1 MKQLQTYQFAKF
13 LGILTLSAF
22 CGAMSARA
30 DDLVILQGTTARIG
44 VAEGI
49 KKIDVGNPSV
59 IDARPSDDGLSVV
72 VNGVATGTSEL
83 RIEKLQGSDLIT
95 NVVVQ
100 VDLNQTMT
108 QVQGLLSDVEGLN
121 ASVVGNKIVLQGNIL
136 TGSDYE
142 KVNKV
147 AGLYGGTVVN
157 MTTFDKTQMN
167 KYVEQAILKDI
178 GIDTVTARVMGDTV
192 VLDGYVYNQTDLK
205 RADELAKL
213 RIPNVV
219 NLIQVQDVMIET
231 DLEFIDLSTS
241 HTFNWGYDVLDSV
254 SASIGGNASGNGHSG
269 VQGNQLQ
276 VVPGATGNGTNGV
289 VPTESIPGGFPVTYG
304 VTASAN
310 ANAQITADLGNGSG
324 KVIAQPHISTQSG
337 EEGNFQDGFT
347 SYYQEPGQVGGPSSL
362 TSVNYGV
369 IVKVKPVLEGQHRIM
384 NTVELEISEPIGNA
398 AGAVLSLDT
407 FDTKATALCNEG
419 ESMVI
424 SGMVQQ
430 GSNYSKN
437 GAPLLRDIPL
447 LDLFFANRSTTKTRD
462 EFVILVTP
470 QAVLPTV
477 APGTPFSEQHTQLF
491 QDQTSKE

>member
-1 MKQLQTYQFAKF
+1 MKQLQTNQFTKLF
-13 LGILTLSAF
+13 GILILSAF

-30 DDLVILQGTTARIG
+30 DDMVILQGTTAKLS

-72 VNGVATGTSEL
+72 VNGVAPGTSEL

-108 QVQGLLSDVEGLN
+108 QVQSLLSDVEGLN
-121 ASVVGNKIVLQGNIL
+121 ISILGNKIVLQGSVL

-147 AGLYGGTVVN
+147 ASLYGGTVVN
-157 MTTFDKTQMN
+157 LTTFDKTQMN

-192 VLDGYVYNQTDLK
+192 VLDGYVYNPTDLK
-205 RADELAKL
+205 RAEELAKL
-213 RIPNVV
+213 RVPTVV
-219 NLIQVQDVMIET
+219 NLIRVQDVMIET

-254 SASIGGNASGNGHSG
+254 SASIGGSGSG
-269 VQGNQLQ
+269 SGQTHIPQPGQT
-276 VVPGATGNGTNGV
+276 VPSSLGGTNT
-289 VPTESIPGGFPVTYG
+289 PQTLTAPLPGGFPITYG
-304 VTASAN
+304 VTASAS

-324 KVIAQPHISTQSG
+324 KVVAQPHISTQSG
-337 EEGNFQDGFT
+337 EEGTFQDGFT

-369 IVKVKPVLEGQHRIM
+369 IVKVKPVLEGEHRIM
-384 NTVELEISEPIGNA
+384 NTVELQISEPIGNA

-447 LDLFFANRSTTKTRD
+447 LDLFFANRSTSRTRD

-491 QDQTSKE
+491 QDPTGKE

>member
-1 MKQLQTYQFAKF
+1 MKQLQTNRFSKLF
-13 LGILTLSAF
+13 GILILSAF

-30 DDLVILQGTTARIG
+30 DDLVLLQGTTAKLG

-49 KKIDVGNPSV
+49 KKIDVANPAV
-59 IDARPSDDGLSVV
+59 IDARPSDDGLSVIV
-72 VNGVATGTSEL
+72 SGVATGTSEL

-100 VDLNQTMT
+100 VDLNQTMA
-108 QVQGLLSDVEGLN
+108 QMQSLLTDVEGLN
-121 ASVVGNKIVLQGNIL
+121 ISILGNKIVLQGSIL

-147 AGLYGGTVVN
+147 AAIYGESVVN
-157 MTTFDKTQMN
+157 LTTFDKTQMN

-192 VLDGYVYNQTDLK
+192 VLDGYVYNEIDLK
-205 RADELAKL
+205 RAEELAKL

-219 NLIQVQDVMIET
+219 NLIRVQDVMIET

-254 SASIGGNASGNGHSG
+254 SASIGGQGSGNGATHIQPG
-269 VQGNQLQ
+269 GTPVP
-276 VVPGATGNGTNGV
+276 VPGTSNIV
-289 VPTESIPGGFPVTYG
+289 QSITGGFPITYG
-304 VTASAN
+304 VTASAS
-310 ANAQITADLGNGSG
+310 ANAQITADLGDGSG
-324 KVIAQPHISTQSG
+324 RVVAQPHISTQSG

-362 TSVNYGV
+362 VSVNYGV
-369 IVKVKPVLEGQHRIM
+369 IVKVKPTLEGEHRIM
-384 NTVELEISEPIGNA
+384 NTVDLEISEPIA
-398 AGAVLSLDT
+398 AASGSVLSLDT
-407 FDTKATALCNEG
+407 YNTKATALCNEG

-430 GSNYSKN
+430 GSNTSKN

-447 LDLFFANRSTTKTRD
+447 LDLFFANRSTSKTRD

-491 QDQTSKE
+491 QGPTSKE